1 MKGITFQRPLY
12 EQVYED
18 IKDNILTGKLAPG
31 SRIVSAKLAEH
42 YQISRTP
49 LREALR
55 QLQIEGL
62 LENDK
67 AGLYVV
73 KIDADDFEE
82 LCDCR
87 LYLEKEVI
95 RLVVDDAGDEHL
107 EAIERLLSY
116 SEKVI
121 KDEGNNHK
129 EILELNARFHKLVI
143 DCCSN
148 KRLIQLVNQIR
159 SVLLIYRGMILQDE
173 THNLEIFKEHLT
185 IFHCIKDRNKE
196 KAVEAIEMHLTN
208 DKLRG
213 NKMLKK
219 GRKET
224 SNGSM

>member
-1 MKGITFQRPLY
+1 MKGITFQKPLY

-31 SRIVSAKLAEH
+31 SRIVSGQLAEQ

-67 AGLYVV
+67 AGLRVV
-73 KIDADDFEE
+73 KIDAKDFEE

-95 RLVVDDAGDEHL
+95 RLVAEEATDDQLQEINKVLEH
-107 EAIERLLSY
+107 
-116 SEKVI
+116 SEKEI
-121 KDEGNNHK
+121 NSEGSNHK
-129 EILELNARFHKLVI
+129 KILELNAEFHRLVI

-148 KRLIQLVNQIR
+148 KRLIQLVNQVR
-159 SVLLIYRGMILQDE
+159 SVLLIYRGMILRDE
-173 THNLEIFKEHLT
+173 SH
-185 IFHCIKDRNKE
+185 NKE
-196 KAVEAIEMHLTN
+196 ILEEHKMIFNSITERDKERAAEAIEMHLTN
-208 DKLRG
+208 DKIRG
-213 NKMLKK
+213 NKMLDQ
-219 GRKET
+219 GRQDT
-224 SNGSM
+224 SEKSL